1 MAEVMASA
9 PPDGEGGGAP
19 ALEAAPAQPLGKDL
33 AITSW
38 TPDDVD
44 LPMVPLPGMQQTKF
58 MSQHT
63 FDERDAK
70 KEAVSAEPKPCT
82 LDGFRLLDVC
92 QVEFPDQARHVD
104 MGGLNAVKV
113 VTEDLAFFSNLVS
126 IDAGRNAL
134 PFEPM
139 AAFPNLQS
147 LKMPCNGIRELGGGG
162 TGLSGLFTQ
171 LTHLDLSYNM
181 LGSPKNLTEL
191 SVLPNLRV
199 LDLTCN
205 GMKTLPPPEELQ
217 GGFRRLARLVLER
230 NQIEDPGVLVSC
242 AGLPRLEELHLGY
255 NYLQTVAPEA
265 TDPGAFPALVSLSL
279 CFNYFRSEAAL
290 GPLALL
296 RKLEMLMLYGNPLL
310 GPTME
315 DPTGDRIVSSQS

>member
-1 MAEVMASA
+1 
-9 PPDGEGGGAP
+9 
-19 ALEAAPAQPLGKDL
+19 
-33 AITSW
+33 
-38 TPDDVD
+38 
-44 LPMVPLPGMQQTKF
+44 MVPLPGMQQTKF

-70 KEAVSAEPKPCT
+70 EKAVSLEPKPCT

-104 MGGLNAVKV
+104 VGGLNAVKV

-265 TDPGAFPALVSLSL
+265 TDPGPSLPW
-279 CFNYFRSEAAL
+279 CRYRSASTTSAARRRW
-290 GPLALL
+290 GPWPSCASW
-296 RKLEMLMLYGNPLL
+296 RCSCSTGTRCW
-310 GPTME
+310 GP
-315 DPTGDRIVSSQS
+315 PWRPHGRPHHVVRS